1 MSNLASMLKD
11 EIRRLAKREIRA
23 ETNKTKRAI
32 AQYRRDIAHLKRV
45 LAEQGKR
52 IAALQ
57 AQTRG
62 GAAAAA
68 EDPGEKVR
76 FSARS
81 VKAQRKRLGLSAQ
94 AYGKLVGVSPLTI
107 YAWEQGKSR
116 PRKAQLAALVA
127 VRGIGKRGA
136 MTRLSKEAGK

>member
-11 EIRRLAKREIRA
+11 EIRRLAKREVKA

-32 AQYRRDIAHLKRV
+32 AQYRRDIAQLKR
-45 LAEQGKR
+45 LIAELGKK
-52 IAALQ
+52 ISAI
-57 AQTRG
+57 QTTAG
-62 GAAAAA
+62 GSASATADEA
-68 EDPGEKVR
+68 GEKVR

-81 VKAQRKRLGLSAQ
+81 VKAQRKRLGLSASD
-94 AYGKLVGVSPLTI
+94 YGKLVGVSPLTI

-116 PRKAQLAALVA
+116 PRKTQLAALVA

-136 MTRLSKEAGK
+136 LKKLAGQTEQ